1 MKHKLI
7 TLLMA
12 SLAAASCHAQ
22 VPAPLN
28 VVLIVAD
35 DLGVGDVGCYG
46 SEWIRTPNLDQLATD
61 GMRATDAPQQQLYN
75 LRTDPQQS
83 TNVLLQFPEKA
94 AELAKRFKQVSKR

>member
-7 TLLMA
+7 TLLIA
-12 SLAAASCHAQ
+12 GLAAASSHAQ
-22 VPAPLN
+22 EPAPLN

-46 SEWIRTPNLDQLATD
+46 SEWIRTPNLDQLAAD
-61 GMRATDAPQQQLYN
+61 GMRATDAPQEQLYN

-94 AELAKRFKQVSKR
+94 AELAKRFKQVKQR